1 MRKRCAE
8 TRRYY
13 AKLLYCIV
21 MIAILSTCAR
31 KSDLQ
36 LGIEALNKGAY
47 DKALKSLKVALERD
61 SLNPEVHYN
70 LCLTYIHLDS
80 TENTLEHYVKLVE
93 LRSDFKN
100 DRELRELVA
109 GILNIEP
116 YPSSVIPMRK
126 MNQFKG
132 AFSPE
137 GELIAVAASKQ
148 DRANMYL
155 SKLDGSDL
163 TRIIHGGM
171 NTDPDFSPDG
181 DYIAYVSNHDGDEE
195 LYLYNLDTKEIRKLT
210 DNSAQDFAPAFA
222 PDGKEVAFVSNADNP
237 YKWEI
242 YVINIENKKTR
253 RLTDNDYWD
262 GFPRFTPNGQSII
275 FSSKRNGSE
284 DIYVMRRDGGAEELL
299 FSSPGDDNDPTLVGE
314 NLFFKSNM
322 DGEWELYR
330 YNVKR
335 KHLVRLTNNPW
346 PDWNPKLS
354 NDGTKILV
362 SRKIRKR
369 WVLYFINLGDPL
381 TADFIAA
388 EIRKKDG
395 S

>member
-1 MRKRCAE
+1 MI
-8 TRRYY
+8 
-13 AKLLYCIV
+13 LYCMV
-21 MIAILSTCAR
+21 MIAVLITCAR
-31 KSDLQ
+31 KSDLE
-36 LGIEALNKGAY
+36 LGIEALNRGAY
-47 DKALKSLKVALERD
+47 TKALKSLRVALERD

-80 TENTLEHYVKLVE
+80 TEKTLRHFLRLVE
-93 LRSDFKN
+93 LQSDFKN

-109 GILNIEP
+109 GLLEIEP
-116 YPSSVIPMRK
+116 YPSSAIPMRR

-137 GELIAVAASKQ
+137 GELIAVAASQQ
-148 DRANMYL
+148 DLANIYL
-155 SKLDGSDL
+155 SKLDGSGL
-163 TRIIHGGM
+163 SRIVHGGM

-181 DYIAYVSNHDGDEE
+181 DYIVYVSNRDGDEE
-195 LYLYNLDTKEIRKLT
+195 LYLYHLGTKEIRQLT

-222 PDGKEVAFVSNADNP
+222 PDRKEVVFVSNVDNP

-242 YVINIENKKTR
+242 YAINIENKKTR

-262 GFPRFTPNGQSII
+262 GFPRFTLNGQSVV

-299 FSSPGDDNDPTLVGE
+299 FSSPGDDNDPTLVEE

-322 DGEWELYR
+322 DGEWEVYR
-330 YNVKR
+330 YNVKK

-346 PDWNPKLS
+346 PDWNPKLA
-354 NDGTKILV
+354 NDGSKILV
-362 SRKIRKR
+362 SRKTKKR
-369 WVLYFINLGDPL
+369 WTLYFINLGEPL
-381 TADFIAA
+381 TADFLAA
-388 EIRKKDG
+388 EIRKKIG

>member
-1 MRKRCAE
+1 MAFM
-8 TRRYY
+8 
-13 AKLLYCIV
+13 LI
-21 MIAILSTCAR
+21 TCAR

-36 LGIEALNKGAY
+36 LGIEALNRGDY
-47 DKALKSLKVALERD
+47 SKALKSLKVALGKD
-61 SLNPEVHYN
+61 SLNSEVHFH

-80 TENTLEHYVKLVE
+80 TENTLVHYLKLVE
-93 LRSDFKN
+93 LQSDFKN

-109 GILNIEP
+109 GLLNIEP
-116 YPSSVIPMRK
+116 YPSSAVPMRR

-132 AFSPE
+132 AFSPD

-148 DRANMYL
+148 DLANIYL
-155 SKLDGSDL
+155 SELDGSGL
-163 TRIIHGGM
+163 TRVVHGGM

-181 DYIAYVSNHDGDEE
+181 DYIVYVSNQDGDEE
-195 LYLYNLDTKEIRKLT
+195 LYLYQLDTKDIQRLT

-222 PDGKEVAFVSNADNP
+222 PDGKEVAFVSNVDNP

-242 YVINIENKKTR
+242 YAINVENKKIR

-262 GFPRFTPNGQSII
+262 GFPRFTANGQAIV

-314 NLFFKSNM
+314 ILFFKSNM
-322 DGEWELYR
+322 DGEWDIYR

-362 SRKIRKR
+362 SRKIKKR
-369 WVLYFINLGDPL
+369 WKLYFINLDEPV
-381 TADFIAA
+381 TAEFLAA
-388 EIRKKDG
+388 EIRKKIG
-395 S
+395 G